1 MPLHYRGLSAVRR
14 PSLHAVRIGFSFP
27 PSCSRFTIK
36 VCFAHFTSYAGLRA
50 CDAASPC
57 RDDYICVKP
66 MERYAPDQAQN
77 SFQTRQRTQ
86 TESALFKELT
96 GRMY

>member
-1 MPLHYRGLSAVRR
+1 
-14 PSLHAVRIGFSFP
+14 
-27 PSCSRFTIK
+27 
-36 VCFAHFTSYAGLRA
+36 
-50 CDAASPC
+50 
-57 RDDYICVKP
+57 

-96 GRMY
+96 GRMYRPEDYYGQTMPDTAWVNRKDRRGLCIPPYLFSRSAPPAARRRRNTD